1 MKRFSKILAV
11 LLVLCLTIGGLSAV
25 ALAEDVVTL
34 RWVTVGGG
42 TPKNYDAWLEKI
54 NPYLAEKIGVNIAV
68 EVVPWGDWDNRR
80 SVIVNTSGE
89 YDILFTNTMVYN
101 SDVMVGAFA
110 DITDLI
116 GTAAPELQAMIP
128 ASYWDACRINGKIF
142 AVPTYKDSSQTEYIV
157 WDKDLLDKLSLD
169 ASEVHT
175 FEAMTP
181 LLAAIK
187 ESTGEASFPMNKNG
201 ASYLPFMYD
210 QMNAGLPTLG
220 VRYDDATAKVVSV
233 YEQED
238 VMANLKMLHQWY
250 NDGIINA
257 DAATKPEE
265 NNYKPCSLAQG
276 WSQAAVTT
284 WGPNMG
290 STAVAYQWGDTVVS
304 NETVRGSLNCISANC
319 AHPEK
324 ALAFLQLLNTDS
336 YVRDSFFYGLEG
348 DDWEYTADKRV
359 HRNNADWKMAGYTQ
373 ASFFT
378 VTPTDDVEFNQWD
391 EVKALNEAA
400 KPSVLLGFTF
410 DTSKVN
416 DQLTNCIAIFNRYK
430 GEILTGTTNPEE
442 SVPAMMAEMKDAGFD
457 AILTEAQAQVD
468 AFQATK

>member
-468 AFQATK
+468 AFQAAK

>member
-257 DAATKPEE
+257 DAASKPEE

-468 AFQATK
+468 AFQASK

>member
-238 VMANLKMLHQWY
+238 VMANLKILHQWY

-430 GEILTGTTNPEE
+430 GEILTG
-442 SVPAMMAEMKDAGFD
+442 
-457 AILTEAQAQVD
+457 
-468 AFQATK
+468 

>member
-238 VMANLKMLHQWY
+238 VMANLKILHQWY

-468 AFQATK
+468 AFQASK

>member
-468 AFQATK
+468 AFQASK